1 MRIFKSKWFAK
12 FAAKNGIGDGALR
25 MAVAE
30 IEAGN
35 FSADLGGNVYKQRVA
50 RQGQGKRGG
59 YRTIV
64 LFKQGEK
71 AFFVSGYAKSKLDT
85 IEDDDLGLFR
95 MLARKYLCE
104 TEDQINGQIEDGSL
118 VEIIQEV

>member
-12 FAAKNGIGDGALR
+12 FAAKNGIGDGALKT
-25 MAVAE
+25 AVAE

-71 AFFVSGYAKSKLDT
+71 AFFVYGFAKSKMENIDEKTESGFKLTAKDLLGYTEEQVKLRLDT
-85 IEDDDLGLFR
+85 
-95 MLARKYLCE
+95 
-104 TEDQINGQIEDGSL
+104 GSL
-118 VEIIQEV
+118 IEIL